1 MIYYLRNVLKQVV
14 MKRLFII
21 TTVILI
27 TTIAFGQKWNG
38 DTICSTDTLVVHP
51 RLSMKY
57 NPDTPNPNQKPYKM
71 VECWTRSNIGLR
83 MELGFSNYY
92 YGERTKSWM
101 GQHVGPNF
109 SFSLAVDKLNF
120 GVRFKPWTI
129 EPAKEMVFVGQTLP
143 TNASFN
149 NIRFDYYVGYS
160 LDFNNLISLEPYA
173 GYNRTMFILLN
184 EKDVGHDVPFK
195 NTGGLIVGATLNKY
209 FKIKDYEYLSLFGSA
224 GYGFVNYEKVHPDL
238 DNGYFEWTLG
248 IAVKLF
254 MKKNFNRRVE

>member
-1 MIYYLRNVLKQVV
+1 

-21 TTVILI
+21 TTAILI

-38 DTICSTDTLVVHP
+38 DTICSTDTLIVHP
-51 RLSMKY
+51 RIIMQPRQSMKY
-57 NPDTPNPNQKPYKM
+57 NPDIPNPNQEPYKM

-83 MELGFSNYY
+83 MELGVSNYY

-101 GQHVGPNF
+101 RQHGGPNF

-129 EPAKEMVFVGQTLP
+129 EPAKEMVFDGQTLP

-160 LDFNNLISLEPYA
+160 LDFKNLISIEPYA

-184 EKDVGHDVPFK
+184 EKEVGHDVSFN
-195 NTGGLIVGATLNKY
+195 NTGGLIIGATLNKY
-209 FKIKDYEYLSLFGSA
+209 FKMKDYEYLSLFGSA

-248 IAVKLF
+248 IAVKSF
-254 MKKNFNRRVE
+254 PKKSFNKKVE